1 MLAFFFQIYYICVVE
16 VNLKSVKMKD
26 QVTLER
32 IQKLH
37 PKLRSEGQAIYDEIC
52 NALKGRAICRFAYTL
67 RTVDEQNALYAKG
80 RTAAGKK
87 VTWVKG
93 GYSFHQYGLAGDIVL
108 LKDTNGDGSFET
120 ASWETNVDFD
130 GDGKADWMEVVAIF
144 KKYGWEWG
152 GDWTKKDLPH
162 FQKSFGYKT
171 EQLIKMPK
179 KDGYVIL

>member
-1 MLAFFFQIYYICVVE
+1 
-16 VNLKSVKMKD
+16 MKD

-37 PKLRSEGQAIYDEIC
+37 PKLRAEGQAIYDEIC

-80 RTAAGKK
+80 RTVAGKK

-93 GYSFHQYGLAGDIVL
+93 GYSFHQYGLAADIVL

-130 GDGKADWMEVVAIF
+130 GDGKADWMEVVAVF
-144 KKYGWEWG
+144 QKFGWEWG
-152 GDWTKKDLPH
+152 GSWTKTKDFPH
-162 FQKSFGYKT
+162 FQKTFSYTCK
-171 EQLIKMPK
+171 QLIKMPK